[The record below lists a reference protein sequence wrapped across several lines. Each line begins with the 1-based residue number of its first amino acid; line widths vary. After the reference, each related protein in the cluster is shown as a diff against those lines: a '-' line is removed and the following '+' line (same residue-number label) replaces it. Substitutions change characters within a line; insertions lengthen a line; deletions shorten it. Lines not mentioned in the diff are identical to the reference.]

1 MYQSILRLSRSR
13 GPVCRRLPIFVAIV
27 VLQARSPTQIHTYM
41 SINVR
46 VRQKRYSPS
55 LSYVYICMIVCM
67 HVHVEMPAYSCRR
80 NCIVFVARKTWI
92 VVVFVCFFFCFLLF
106 NRPLL
111 NWFNSFVIVIG
122 FRVFV
127 HVYTCTEYIFGSV
140 AAQNSFIQK
149 GR

>member
-1 MYQSILRLSRSR
+1 MYVCMYQSILRLSRSR

-27 VLQARSPTQIHTYM
+27 VLQARSPTQIHTWVSTWGYVK
-41 SINVR
+41 SVTL
-46 VRQKRYSPS
+46 P

-80 NCIVFVARKTWI
+80 NCIVFVARKTLI

-127 HVYTCTEYIFGSV
+127 HVYTCTEYNFWFSCCP
-140 AAQNSFIQK
+140 K
-149 GR
+149 